1 MGNTI
6 GIDPDKDYLFD
17 PQQRETFPGRCDC
30 CGHLIQRGDR
40 FYRLELCMGLLKALH
55 MDELTICQDCKAELD
70 STEAEWVGIRYGA

>member
-40 FYRLELCMGLLKALH
+40 LYRLELC